1 MMVTNM
7 MSLTKAKIII
17 VSKAFMKSHD
27 VDVDKDRTKVMW
39 KADVKDQH
47 MQQQQ
52 IFAVDIDTDGIRIR

>member
-17 VSKAFMKSHD
+17 VPKALMKSHD

-39 KADVKDQH
+39 KADVKDQDDDDYD
-47 MQQQQ
+47 
-52 IFAVDIDTDGIRIR
+52 AAAADSCGGY

>member
-27 VDVDKDRTKVMW
+27 VDVDKDRTKAMW
-39 KADVKDQH
+39 KADVKNDDDYD
-47 MQQQQ
+47 
-52 IFAVDIDTDGIRIR
+52 AAAADSCGGY

>member
-39 KADVKDQH
+39 KADVKDQDDDDYD
-47 MQQQQ
+47 
-52 IFAVDIDTDGIRIR
+52 AAAADSCGGY